1 MEKAL
6 QERLVSA
13 ALHARGHAYAPYSRY
28 AVGAAL
34 LTSDGEIYTG
44 ANVENAVYP
53 LGLCAE
59 RVAVFKAVSEGHRKF
74 KAIVVATE
82 NGGAPCGAC
91 RQVLAEFGLDLAVFV
106 IDAQGTTV
114 LETTLQALLP
124 APFGPDDLPEKRTS

>member
-1 MEKAL
+1 MDIELKEQLVEAAL
-6 QERLVSA
+6 QV
-13 ALHARGHAYAPYSRY
+13 RGHAYAPYSRY

-34 LTSDGEIYTG
+34 LTDDGKIYTG

-74 KAIVVATE
+74 KAMVVATE

-91 RQVLAEFGLDLAVFV
+91 RQVLAEFGLDLTVFM
-106 IDAQGTTV
+106 INAQGITV
-114 LETTLQALLP
+114 RETSLRALLP
-124 APFGPDDLPEKRTS
+124 VSFGPDDLPEKRCR

>member
-59 RVAVFKAVSEGHRKF
+59 RVAVFKAVSEGYRKF